1 MQYQANADTYL
12 ANDVF
17 TAPPQKLQ
25 LMLLDA
31 ALRQIARVK
40 REWQAGEEGKACMSL
55 LHAQQIVEQLMSGVN
70 REASPELADRVLS
83 LYSFVARRLMEAGSD
98 RDEKKLDDATHILE
112 IDRETWRQVCE
123 DLSGKT
129 ADDQT
134 EFVSA
139 SAPSRSPA
147 PAFNSY
153 EDLPATG
160 FSLEV

>member
-1 MQYQANADTYL
+1 M
-12 ANDVF
+12 
-17 TAPPQKLQ
+17 
-25 LMLLDA
+25 
-31 ALRQIARVK
+31 
-40 REWQAGEEGKACMSL
+40 
-55 LHAQQIVEQLMSGVN
+55 N

-83 LYSFVARRLMEAGSD
+83 VYSFLARRLMEANTE
-98 RDEKKLDDATHILE
+98 RDEKKLDDATRVLE

-123 DLSGKT
+123 KLSGKT

-134 EFVSA
+134 EFISA

-147 PAFNSY
+147 PAFDSF